1 MNLSDRLEQQ
11 LTAEALALIGLIRTD
26 AERLDLPLYLVG
38 GSVRD
43 LLLGR
48 AIKDFDLTVEGD
60 AGKLAESILRKYAGR
75 VVFHSRFG
83 TATWTLDETTFK
95 RLDVPMLGAS
105 SFPAFLDFISAR
117 AETYVQPGALP
128 AITRSTIDDDLKRR
142 DFSINAMALRLDG
155 RFWGQLHDPLG
166 GQVDL
171 ENRRIRVLHNRSFVD
186 DPTRIFRAVRYVR
199 RYGFEIGAET
209 LKLIND
215 ESRQVLSQLSGER
228 LRHEI
233 DLIYEE
239 SDPSSMLRH
248 AAELDLLR
256 PIHPTLVQA
265 NFQLPFLEILST
277 EFGEFTIPDIMTF
290 KRTLGWILWLLPLSD
305 YDIDMV
311 AKRLDFPLLLSKS
324 ARAASTLL
332 KDLPSMIEWK
342 PSRWTFHL
350 EQLPSIAVYAV
361 YLTRRET
368 ALREFLVDWRNRKP
382 TITGDDL
389 KARGLEPGPRFAEIL
404 RQLRAAWLDGEV
416 LNREQESKLLKTL
429 IQY

>member
-1 MNLSDRLEQQ
+1 MNLSDTLEQQ
-11 LTAEALALIGLIRTD
+11 LTPEALALIQLVRTE

-60 AGKLAESILRKYAGR
+60 AAKLAEVVLRKYAGR

-95 RLDVPMLGAS
+95 RLNIPLLGAS
-105 SFPAFLDFISAR
+105 GFPAFLDFISAR
-117 AETYVQPGALP
+117 AETYAQPGALP
-128 AITRSTIDDDLKRR
+128 TITRSTIDDDLRRR

-155 RFWGQLHDPLG
+155 RFWGRLHDPLG
-166 GQVDL
+166 GQADL
-171 ENRRIRVLHNRSFVD
+171 KSRRVCVLHSRSFID
-186 DPTRIFRAVRYVR
+186 DPTRMLRAVRYAT
-199 RYGFEIGAET
+199 RYGFEIDAET
-209 LKLIND
+209 LKLINE
-215 ESRQVLSQLSGER
+215 ESREVLSHLSGER

-233 DLIYEE
+233 DQMYEE
-239 SDPSSMLRH
+239 SDPSSMLRRV
-248 AAELDLLR
+248 AELDLLR
-256 PIHPTLVQA
+256 ILHPSLVQA
-265 NFQLPFLEILST
+265 NFQLPFLEILSS

-290 KRTLGWILWLLPLSD
+290 KRTLGWILWLLPLSE
-305 YDIDMV
+305 YDIDLV
-311 AKRLDFPLLLSKS
+311 AKRLDFPFLLSKS

-342 PSRWTFHL
+342 PSQWTFHL
-350 EQLPSIAVYAV
+350 EHLPSIAVYAV

-368 ALREFLVDWRNRKP
+368 ALRDFLAHWRNVKP

-389 KARGLEPGPRFAEIL
+389 KARGLEPGPGFAELL

-416 LNREQESKLLKTL
+416 KNKEEELKLLEKL
-429 IQY
+429 EI

>member
-1 MNLSDRLEQQ
+1 MNLSDKLEQQ
-11 LTAEALALIGLIRTD
+11 LTPEALALIRLVRTE

-60 AGKLAESILRKYAGR
+60 AAKLAETILRKYAGK

-95 RLDVPMLGAS
+95 RLDVPLLGAS
-105 SFPAFLDFISAR
+105 SFPPFLDLISAR
-117 AETYVQPGALP
+117 TEAYTKPGALP
-128 AITRSTIDDDLKRR
+128 TVARSTIDDDLRRR

-166 GQVDL
+166 GQADL
-171 ENRRIRVLHNRSFVD
+171 ENKRIRVLHNRSFVD
-186 DPTRIFRAVRYVR
+186 DPTRMLRAVRYAT
-199 RYGFEIGAET
+199 RYGFEIDTET

-215 ESRQVLSQLSGER
+215 ESHEVLSHLSGER

-233 DLIYEE
+233 DLMYEE
-239 SDPSSMLRH
+239 SDPSSMLRRV
-248 AAELDLLR
+248 AEFNLLR
-256 PIHPTLVQA
+256 SIHPSLLQA
-265 NFQLPFLEILST
+265 NFQLPFLEILSS
-277 EFGEFTIPDIMTF
+277 EFGEFTIPDIMTL
-290 KRTLGWILWLLPLSD
+290 KRTLGWILWLLPLSE
-305 YDIDMV
+305 YDIDLV
-311 AKRLDFPLLLSKS
+311 SKRLDFPLLLSKS

-342 PSRWTFHL
+342 PSQWTFHL

-368 ALREFLVDWRNRKP
+368 ALRDFLAHWRNVKA

-389 KARGLEPGPRFAEIL
+389 KARGLEPGPRYAEIL
-404 RQLRAAWLDGEV
+404 RQLRAAWLDEDV
-416 LNREQESKLLKTL
+416 KNKEEESKLLNTL
-429 IQY
+429 MR